1 MSAPTPKIIKAAIRS
16 GDPYA
21 ISDAFTLPPL
31 KYISSSATHPKHP
44 SSSQSKY
51 NERFSENGLDWSN
64 AINSFLEA
72 REYAV
77 KVRLLYMKKISSL
90 LKFHLISSI
99 FGHDSYC
106 FDR

>member
-1 MSAPTPKIIKAAIRS
+1 MHVAKKGLLDRLTMSAPKIKAAIRS

-72 REYAV
+72 RDYAV
-77 KVRLLYMKKISSL
+77 KVRL
-90 LKFHLISSI
+90 
-99 FGHDSYC
+99 SYK
-106 FDR
+106 